1 MNKAF
6 IIIAFSTLLLSC
18 IGKHNSDA
26 QKVTVTNKNSN
37 PIKTIKGDTIQIDP
51 VKSNIYWK
59 GTKMRGA
66 GKHEGKIALKNGHFI
81 IKNKQIIGGKF
92 LGDMTSIG
100 VTDIPEHESVPI
112 KNLNNHLKSVDFFD
126 VEKFPISKFQ
136 ITKIEQI
143 TKDSLHIRGNFT
155 LKDITKNIA
164 FGASYQNKSFT
175 TKFIFDR
182 FQWNIAYKG
191 NIADKTLVDKDIEL
205 KIELIMR

>member
-1 MNKAF
+1 
-6 IIIAFSTLLLSC
+6 
-18 IGKHNSDA
+18 
-26 QKVTVTNKNSN
+26 
-37 PIKTIKGDTIQIDP
+37 
-51 VKSNIYWK
+51 
-59 GTKMRGA
+59 MRGA

-81 IKNKQIIGGKF
+81 IKNEQIIGGKF

-126 VEKFPISKFQ
+126 AEKFPISKFQ

-143 TKDSLHIRGNFT
+143 TKDSVNIRGNFT
-155 LKDITKNIA
+155 LKDITKNIM
-164 FGASYQNKSFT
+164 FVASYRNKSFT
-175 TKFIFDR
+175 TKFTFDR